1 MENQKEFASN
11 FVSAGALALLL
22 VLTVLASYYQM
33 GSLPAFLLLV
43 FLLAFLSR
51 IWGKHSLH
59 RLEISLEGKGCHG
72 FPGETME
79 FFLTA
84 DNDKLLPVIW
94 LDVAL
99 PDPPRECVAL
109 EGGFRRKFAWLMPRQ
124 TLRWHCQLEA
134 RKRGVFRVCQV
145 EIASGDGFG
154 LSVEYQTRVFQ
165 TPAFFVV
172 YPRLVPVE
180 VSCFLREYSELER
193 GNQGMQEDVTLL
205 KSSRAYQP
213 GDSGKRINWRVLARQ
228 SELVVNIWETVQPRN
243 ACFLLDLLS
252 FARWREEEQN
262 GERVPVLA
270 AFHEE
275 QMEDMLSL
283 TASCIVALSER
294 QMLCGL
300 VIPTIGKRE
309 GQLLLPSSLDAM
321 VPELLTELAAL
332 EYAGEGCFLPQ
343 EAVQAAGQRMGRLY
357 VVAECPGSLSC
368 RPVLEGLEESKIRL
382 LTASREGER
391 PGVDYRLWEA
401 RELRRKSG

>member
-43 FLLAFLSR
+43 FLLALLSR
-51 IWGKHSLH
+51 IWGKRSLH
-59 RLEISLEGKGCHG
+59 RLELNLEGKSCQG

-79 FFLTA
+79 FALTV

-99 PDPPRECVAL
+99 PEPPRGCVAL
-109 EGGFRRKFAWLMPRQ
+109 EGGFRRKFTWLMPHQ
-124 TLRWHCQLEA
+124 TLRWPCRLEA
-134 RKRGVFRVCQV
+134 RRRGIFRVYQV
-145 EIASGDGFG
+145 EVTSGDGFG
-154 LSVEYQTRVFQ
+154 LSVEFQTRILE
-165 TPAFFVV
+165 TPASFVV

-180 VSCFLREYSELER
+180 VSRFLREYSELER
-193 GNQGMQEDVTLL
+193 GNQGTQEDVTLL
-205 KSSRAYQP
+205 KGSRAYQP
-213 GDSGKRINWRVLARQ
+213 GDAGKRINWRVLARQ

-243 ACFLLDLLS
+243 VCFLLDLLS
-252 FARWREEEQN
+252 FTRWREEEQN
-262 GERVPVLA
+262 GEKVPVLA
-270 AFHEE
+270 EFHEE
-275 QMEDMLSL
+275 QMEEMLSL
-283 TASCIVALSER
+283 TASCMVALSER

-300 VIPTIGKRE
+300 VLPTIGKQE
-309 GQLLLPSSLDAM
+309 GRFLTPSSLDAM

-332 EYAGEGCFLPQ
+332 EYAGEFCFLPE
-343 EAVQAAGQRMGRLY
+343 EAVLAAGQRMGRLY

-368 RPVLEGLEESKIRL
+368 RPVLERLEEKRVRL

-391 PGVDYRLWEA
+391 PGMDFRLWEA